1 MRQQEVSEMRVSL
14 IAAMTLAG
22 LLAAC
27 ADTTVSMQGPG
38 QTSGHFGPGMTA
50 DRTAGR

>member
-1 MRQQEVSEMRVSL
+1 MRVSL

-27 ADTTVSMQGPG
+27 ADTTVSMHGSG
-38 QTSGHFGPGMTA
+38 QSSGHFGAGMTA
-50 DRTAGR
+50 DRTSGR